1 VIKLPSSRAMQ
12 LFWASAAVDALGTI
26 VSTQRAP
33 FSLPARLLA
42 AAVALG
48 LYVFVLWLST
58 RRFSLALVLLALDEL
73 VGVSSVLFKQGWLQ
87 VWISTCSA
95 IALGLLVM
103 AFLSWRTATQTAGG
117 SVAEL
122 PPWHA

>member
-1 VIKLPSSRAMQ
+1 
-12 LFWASAAVDALGTI
+12 
-26 VSTQRAP
+26 
-33 FSLPARLLA
+33 LPARLLA